1 MVMSEIKKLFGSSF
15 DKTNQEFHLLA
26 LDADI
31 GNKTERFLCVYPRK
45 GYLHSGRNSIR
56 FPLSQKEGGEYSLNQ
71 M

>member
-1 MVMSEIKKLFGSSF
+1 MVISEKIAWVIFPQDKPRVSS
-15 DKTNQEFHLLA
+15 

-56 FPLSQKEGGEYSLNQ
+56 FPLSQKEGREYSLNQ